1 MALMI
6 RRGMPIT
13 FYYFLRLATSIPAIV
28 AYAYNDNTSAPVQ
41 SWVGMGVITM
51 ALCVCVGLSYGYL
64 WRASGIGS
72 PGKANT
78 HPRLWAMRGV
88 GAVDFACTFLV
99 IYLSGGWDST
109 FWYFAL
115 TSLLVPCFY
124 SCAGEALIKASVFVL
139 LYTGILALSGEP
151 MSGFW
156 SGSVFHLYFGFIF
169 STYLVTVIVSFL
181 GRLYSEAEYQR
192 QQTRA
197 AIFDLGTVIEVTQNT
212 FTSTSGSDDL
222 LEAVTETIGG
232 RHRYRDVAIY
242 LPGDEATSLR
252 LVASTPGYAE
262 EGDDE
267 HLIERGSIVYRA
279 QESLHSAI
287 TRSGSSWETAI
298 PIKQQN
304 SAAGVLL
311 LGSEGTVE
319 DMERATDLGNALASE
334 IAVGIANAHLRQQR
348 EAAATPDERDR
359 IAQEMRV
366 SISQSAQALFLL
378 LETCLS
384 MARRADPSI
393 VQRLEELVH
402 ISSRVTTEM
411 RSYAIELRPI
421 FERSGEI
428 TDILRN
434 HAREFEITSGMS
446 VQFKITQHFPS
457 LPDREAVRLY
467 EIFRQILAVI
477 RRDGSASRVD
487 IDLSGSVEN
496 ILLTISENGS
506 SLSPGSLSG
515 ELEFV
520 DLRSAIQ
527 DRGGNLEIETA
538 EGSSNRITVALIPR
552 VEVHDLDPIN
562 DS

>member
-1 MALMI
+1 MAFMI
-6 RRGMPIT
+6 RRKTPVV
-13 FYYFLRLATSIPAIV
+13 FYYFLRLATAVPAIV
-28 AYAYNDNTSAPVQ
+28 AYAYNDNASAPVM

-51 ALCVCVGLSYGYL
+51 ALCVCVGLAYGYL
-64 WRASGIGS
+64 WRTSGIS
-72 PGKANT
+72 RLGKANS
-78 HPRLWAMRGV
+78 HPRVWAMRSV
-88 GAVDFACTFLV
+88 GAIDFAFTFLV
-99 IYLSGGWDST
+99 IYLSGGWGST

-124 SCAGEALIKASVFVL
+124 SCAGESLIKASIFVL
-139 LYTGILALSGEP
+139 LYTGILALSGES
-151 MSGFW
+151 MSGLW
-156 SGSVFHLYFGFIF
+156 SGSEFHLYFGFIF
-169 STYLVTVIVSFL
+169 STYLVTIIVSFL
-181 GRLYSEAEYQR
+181 GKLYGEAEHQR
-192 QQTRA
+192 QQTQA
-197 AIFDLGTVIEVTQNT
+197 AIFDLGTVIEVNQNT
-212 FTSTSGSDDL
+212 VTNTSGSDDL

-232 RHRYRDVAIY
+232 RYRYRDVAIY

-267 HLIERGSIVYRA
+267 RLSERGSIVYRA

-298 PIKQQN
+298 PIKQQD

-348 EAAATPDERDR
+348 EEAATSDERDR

-378 LETCLS
+378 LETSLS
-384 MARRADPSI
+384 MARRSDPSI
-393 VQRLEELVH
+393 VQRLEELVD
-402 ISSRVTTEM
+402 ISRRVTTEM
-411 RSYAIELRPI
+411 RSYTIDLRPI
-421 FERSGEI
+421 FEGSGEI

-446 VQFKITQHFPS
+446 VQFTTAQHFPS
-457 LPDREAVRLY
+457 LPDREAVWLY

-477 RRDGSASRVD
+477 RSDGSASQVD
-487 IDLSGSVEN
+487 IDLSASAEN
-496 ILLTISENGS
+496 VLLTISENGS
-506 SLSPGSLSG
+506 GLSPGSLSG
-515 ELEFV
+515 ELEIV

-527 DRGGNLEIETA
+527 DRRGNLEIETA
-538 EGSSNRITVALIPR
+538 EGSSNRITVALILR
-552 VEVHDLDPIN
+552 DEVRDLDPLN
-562 DS
+562 NN